1 MSRQM
6 FTASSLVPEET
17 SAALPRSSAV
27 VQAFSHA
34 AEAANRHPVLA
45 AAAKLA
51 LEHWMR
57 AGAHRLVHN
66 PHADDR
72 MIASAART
80 IAARDA
86 GCAVLIEQIDAWA
99 TTLVGPSR
107 TSMLHSE
114 SLGQIISRLCL
125 AWTRWRLLSTDGDL
139 AAVPDAESALNQLT
153 ELCTAYDDLIADLRG
168 GRRHLPIHQT
178 STGLYVAA

>member
-1 MSRQM
+1 MSHQM
-6 FTASSLVPEET
+6 STASSQAPEET

-27 VQAFSHA
+27 VKAFSHA
-34 AEAANRHPVLA
+34 AEVTARHPVLA

-57 AGAHRLVHN
+57 AEAHRLVHN
-66 PHADDR
+66 LHADDR

-86 GCAVLIEQIDAWA
+86 GCAVLMEQIDAWA
-99 TTLVGPSR
+99 ATLVGPLR

-114 SLGQIISRLCL
+114 SLGQLISRLCI
-125 AWTRWRLLSTDGDL
+125 AWTRWRLLSIEGHP
-139 AAVPDAESALNQLT
+139 AAVPGAESALDQLT

-168 GRRHLPIHQT
+168 GRRHLPVHQT